1 MKIVGLTGGIGSGKS
16 TVAGFF
22 KELGIAVYIADEE
35 AKKLTNRSIFIR
47 KKLIALLG
55 TEAYNKEGLNRSFVA
70 KKIFNNAELLQQVNA
85 IIHPRVG
92 QHFKR
97 WVKKQHGTYCIKE
110 AAILFENGGY
120 RECDAMILVTAPK
133 ETRIERVMQRDGST
147 REEVL
152 ARMQHQWEDREKI
165 PLADFVITNIDR
177 SETQKKVKNIHKTLS
192 KV

>member
-1 MKIVGLTGGIGSGKS
+1 LKIVGLTGGIGSGKS

-70 KKIFNNAELLQQVNA
+70 QKIFNNAELLQQVNA

-97 WVKKQHGTYCIKE
+97 WVKKQHGSYCIKE

-165 PLADFVITNIDR
+165 PLADFVITNIHR
-177 SETQKKVKNIHKTLS
+177 SETQKTVKNIHKTLS
-192 KV
+192 KG